1 LKKAITARVQS
12 MSDLYEDDIL
22 LWSEQQGDLLRRLA
36 RGEKVN
42 EQIDWENVAEEIVD
56 VGRTQR
62 LSCESNLLQAVL
74 HELKAQAWPQSTAV
88 PHWRSEARVARANA
102 RRAFS
107 PSMRQRIDIAE
118 IYATALG
125 AMPETIDG
133 QAPQPVPQ
141 TCPFTL
147 DELLAPVKR
156 QT

>member
-1 LKKAITARVQS
+1 

-42 EQIDWENVAEEIVD
+42 EQIDWDNVAEEVAD

-62 LSCESNLLQAVL
+62 LSCESHLFQALL
-74 HELKAQAWPQSTAV
+74 HELKAQAWPHSAAV
-88 PHWRSEARVARANA
+88 PHWRSDARVAQANA
-102 RRAFS
+102 RRVFS
-107 PSMRQRIDIAE
+107 PSMRQRIDLAD
-118 IYATALG
+118 IYATALD
-125 AMPETIDG
+125 AMPESVDG
-133 QAPQPVPQ
+133 QAPQPVPE

-156 QT
+156 RP